1 MRTHG
6 IMSADAEKTRRQLYE
21 LYEWYG
27 RVIDTFAKYINP
39 VHKID
44 ELRSIAR
51 GLQTLPCENPTVR
64 RSILIQIYAQIRLLS
79 TIGQDGK
86 DENRMTA
93 FVCTINL
100 GLSVMDLWGMWL
112 DGDATS
118 RCAESC

>member
-1 MRTHG
+1 MN
-6 IMSADAEKTRRQLYE
+6 ADDEEKCRQLYE

-27 RVIDTFAKYINP
+27 RVIDTLAKYINP

-44 ELRSIAR
+44 ELRSIAC
-51 GLQTLPCENPTVR
+51 GLQTLPCENPAVR
-64 RSILIQIYAQIRLLS
+64 RSILIQIHAQIRLLS

-93 FVCTINL
+93 FVCTVNL